1 MKQTNV
7 IQGGI
12 YQYAQETG
20 FSFDEILNGTTKEQQ
35 ACRSAYYLMLRRAEY
50 TYEQIA
56 LICGRFIA
64 SIHRSV
70 ISAEK
75 SLEKGDPKFIK
86 FYKIAKSIGIKKNEI
101 INPSLM
107 TE

>member
-7 IQGGI
+7 IYGGI
-12 YQYAQETG
+12 YQYAIETG
-20 FSFDEILNGTTKEQQ
+20 FSFEEILNGTSKEHQ

-75 SLEKGDPKFIK
+75 NLEKGDPLFVK
-86 FYKIAKSIGIKKNEI
+86 FYKVAKNIGIKKNGI
-101 INPSLM
+101 VNPISKP
-107 TE
+107 E